1 MKKVM
6 EENNCTH
13 QVIAGKVSEYWQRN
27 MKDLISAKIVFDNKS
42 NASYI
47 MQLYDMK
54 SVKSQSTVNE
64 C

>member
-1 MKKVM
+1 M
-6 EENNCTH
+6 EENNCTQ
-13 QVIAGKVSEYWQRN
+13 QVIAGEVSAHWQQN
-27 MKDLISAKIVFDNKS
+27 MKYLISATIVFDNKC